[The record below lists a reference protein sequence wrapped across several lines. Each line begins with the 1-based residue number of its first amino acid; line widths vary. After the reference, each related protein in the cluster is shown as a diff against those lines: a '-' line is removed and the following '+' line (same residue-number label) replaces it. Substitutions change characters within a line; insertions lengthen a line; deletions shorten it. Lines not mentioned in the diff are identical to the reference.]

1 MTRKLVFFT
10 FLFSA
15 FLIKAQDV
23 AVFSD
28 TAETN
33 KSYFFYKLDAL
44 NDTVIIDSLTLLG
57 TLVIEGKSY
66 KVISIFRLVKTAT
79 SWRGNTQ
86 IKFYSEEKEFIYY
99 LDNRKCLPNRIS
111 NNQLIFKDE
120 KINIEKLRDTICIP
134 CGCF

>member
-23 AVFSD
+23 EVFSD

-33 KSYFFYKLDAL
+33 KSYFFYKLDEL
-44 NDTVIIDSLTLLG
+44 NDTVVIDSLTLLG
-57 TLVIEGKSY
+57 TVVIEGKSY
-66 KVISIFRLVKTAT
+66 KVISIFRLVKTVT

-86 IKFYSEEKEFIYY
+86 IKFYSKDKEYSYY
-99 LDNRKCLPNRIS
+99 LGNKKCLPDHIA
-111 NNQLIFKDE
+111 NNKLVFKDE
-120 KINIEKLRDTICIP
+120 TVEIEKLRELICLP
-134 CGCF
+134 CGCY